1 MTSAPK
7 HTPKPPSPMRAMIIH
22 HTITALTIA
31 GVLALGV
38 WGYLSYRNNE
48 GFFYEGEVAATSPLD
63 EALIESQRERL
74 KLAVRAFFEVHDNY
88 PATLDELVNE
98 GWLKQSDLSYPNGK
112 TAYKMKIHADEVTIT
127 ASDASQDLAKP
138 EDQPGAEQEPSKEQ
152 GKDKEKTKGKAKA
165 KTKAKTKPK

>member
-1 MTSAPK
+1 
-7 HTPKPPSPMRAMIIH
+7 MRAMIIH

-48 GFFYEGEVAATSPLD
+48 GFFYEGEVEVSSPLD
-63 EALIESQRERL
+63 EALIQSQQDRI
-74 KLAVRAFFEVHDNY
+74 KLAVLAFFEVHDNY

-127 ASDASQDLAKP
+127 ASNTSAKP
-138 EDQPGAEQEPSKEQ
+138 DEATVAQRPEDAEGSPEKPKRKSKS
-152 GKDKEKTKGKAKA
+152 KAK
-165 KTKAKTKPK
+165 

>member
-7 HTPKPPSPMRAMIIH
+7 PNTKPPSPMRAMIIH

-48 GFFYEGEVAATSPLD
+48 GFFYEGEVAARSPLD

-127 ASDASQDLAKP
+127 ASDTSPSPATPGEQSAS
-138 EDQPGAEQEPSKEQ
+138 DQEASAQP
-152 GKDKEKTKGKAKA
+152 KDKEKVKAKP
-165 KTKAKTKPK
+165 KAKVKPK